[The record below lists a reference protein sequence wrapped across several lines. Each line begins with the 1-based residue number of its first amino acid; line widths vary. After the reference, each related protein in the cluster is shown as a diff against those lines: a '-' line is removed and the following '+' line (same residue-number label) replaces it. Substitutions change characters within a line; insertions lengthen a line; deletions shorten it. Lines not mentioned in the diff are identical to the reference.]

1 MQFIIM
7 FMVLNIFSG
16 IAAMGQNLKED
27 SLKKIINTHDSD
39 SARIEAMMK
48 LSIYYYRS
56 DINQALTIASQAV
69 DLSSTINFRRGLA
82 YSHFILGKIYG
93 RQNDPKLSLKEYLLS
108 LKVYQELNDKTYI
121 CKIFNNIGL
130 IYKNQADYDEA
141 ISYYLKGLQLAKQEK
156 DLKNTADALNNL
168 GTVYRRVGKYETAI
182 DYFIQ
187 ALKVK
192 EEMGDKKGVAAI
204 NGNLGNLYLDHSE
217 YDKALHYYQA
227 ANKLFV
233 KLGIRKHEAV
243 SLSNIGLVYFYKN
256 DLKASLAHH
265 KRALPILTELGE
277 YSEMAN
283 SLNDIGSIY
292 LKENNYTLAI
302 QTYQQ
307 GLESFTAA
315 GSKNMLYMAETYNN
329 LGELYIKVGDFKS
342 ALEYLESGKAIANN
356 IDNLFLKMDIY
367 RNLAFYYEKTKEFEN
382 AYLSHKQFTS
392 YKDSIYN
399 LEKTQQIAEI
409 ETKYETEKRNQ
420 EYMVLKNEQAR
431 KNAELE
437 RKDLE
442 NKMLAGGIIL
452 FLIAIIHF
460 YRINKQKKVTNRTLS
475 EQNKQIYDKQLEII
489 NINDNLKES
498 QKRLHNANSELRLL
512 NDGLESTVKARTSE
526 LQKTNNELDTF
537 LYQSSHALRRPLVHI
552 NGLMQI
558 LRIEEDKVK
567 SGEIFDKLNYTVQ
580 KMDMMLSKLVM
591 ASEVHYGQEKEREIN
606 FEELIKDVWAFL
618 SIKYKTENI
627 RFGVEVNNELKFL
640 ADERM
645 LRIMFQNILENSIL
659 FKVESSVRQA
669 YLGIEI
675 TGDSEHV
682 EIKIHDNGIGIP
694 KEALSDIFKMFTVAT
709 HKTEGYGLGLY
720 IVNKAVK
727 KLKGTITVSSFEHEY
742 TVFKISIPLVK
753 ATATQLI

>member
-1 MQFIIM
+1 MTLM
-7 FMVLNIFSG
+7 LSSG
-16 IAAMGQNLKED
+16 LSAIGKSGKED
-27 SLKKIINTHDSD
+27 SLKNVINTHQSD
-39 SARIEAMMK
+39 SARIEAMME
-48 LSIYYYRS
+48 LSIQYYRS
-56 DINQALTIASQAV
+56 DINQAQTLASQAV
-69 DLSSTINFRRGLA
+69 DLSSKINFRKGLA

-93 RQNDPKLSLKEYLLS
+93 RLNDPKLSLKEYLLS
-108 LKVYQELNDKTYI
+108 LKVYQEIEDKTYI

-141 ISYYLKGLQLAKQEK
+141 ISYYLKALDLAKQEN

-227 ANKLFV
+227 ANTLFV
-233 KLGIRKHEAV
+233 DLGIRKLEAV

-256 DLKASLAHH
+256 NLKASLEHH
-265 KRALPILTELGE
+265 KKALPILTELGE
-277 YSEMAN
+277 YSEIAN
-283 SLNDIGSIY
+283 CLNDIGSIY
-292 LKENNYTLAI
+292 LKENNYALAI
-302 QTYQQ
+302 QTFQQ
-307 GLESFTAA
+307 GLKSFKAA

-329 LGELYIKVGDFKS
+329 LGELYIKVGDFQS
-342 ALEYLESGKAIANN
+342 ALEYLESGRAIAND
-356 IDNLFLKMDIY
+356 IDNLSLKKDIY
-367 RNLAFYYEKTKEFEN
+367 RNLALFYEKTEDFEK
-382 AYLSHKQFTS
+382 AYLNHKLFTS

-409 ETKYETEKRNQ
+409 ETKYETEKRDQ
-420 EYMVLKNEQAR
+420 ENMFLKNEQAR
-431 KNAELE
+431 KNAELK

-460 YRINKQKKVTNRTLS
+460 YRINKQKKATNKILS
-475 EQNKQIYDKQLEII
+475 EQNKQIYDKQLEIV
-489 NINDNLKES
+489 NINENLKES

-512 NDGLESTVKARTSE
+512 NDGLEATVKARTSE

-558 LRIEEDKVK
+558 LRIEEDKIK
-567 SGEIFDKLNYTVQ
+567 AQDIFDKLNYTIQ

-618 SIKYKTENI
+618 SLKYDTKSI
-627 RFGVEVNNELKFL
+627 RFGVEINTDLKFL

-659 FKVESSVRQA
+659 FKVDSTLRPPS
-669 YLGIEI
+669 LGIDI
-675 TGDSEHV
+675 TSDSEHM

-742 TVFKISIPLVK
+742 TVFRITIPLVK
-753 ATATQLI
+753 ATQLI

>member
-1 MQFIIM
+1 MI
-7 FMVLNIFSG
+7 FMTLMLSSG
-16 IAAMGQNLKED
+16 LSAIGKSGKED
-27 SLKKIINTHDSD
+27 SLKNVINTHQSD
-39 SARIEAMMK
+39 SARIEAMME
-48 LSIYYYRS
+48 LSIHYYRS
-56 DINQALTIASQAV
+56 DINQAQTLASQAV
-69 DLSSTINFRRGLA
+69 DLSSKINFRKGLA

-93 RQNDPKLSLKEYLLS
+93 RLNDPKLSLKEYLLS
-108 LKVYQELNDKTYI
+108 LKVYQEIEDKTYI

-141 ISYYLKGLQLAKQEK
+141 ISYYLKALDLAKQEN

-227 ANKLFV
+227 ANTLFV
-233 KLGIRKHEAV
+233 DLGIRKLEAV

-256 DLKASLAHH
+256 NLKASLEHH
-265 KRALPILTELGE
+265 KKALPILTELGE
-277 YSEMAN
+277 YSEIAN
-283 SLNDIGSIY
+283 CLNDIGSIY
-292 LKENNYTLAI
+292 LKENNYALAI
-302 QTYQQ
+302 QTFQQ
-307 GLESFTAA
+307 GLKSFKAA

-329 LGELYIKVGDFKS
+329 LGELYIKVGDFQS
-342 ALEYLESGKAIANN
+342 ALEYLESGRAIAND
-356 IDNLFLKMDIY
+356 IDNLSLKKDIY
-367 RNLAFYYEKTKEFEN
+367 RNLALFYEKTEDFEK
-382 AYLSHKQFTS
+382 AYLNHKLFTS

-409 ETKYETEKRNQ
+409 ETKYETEKRDQ
-420 EYMVLKNEQAR
+420 ENMFLKNEQAR
-431 KNAELE
+431 KNAELK

-460 YRINKQKKVTNRTLS
+460 YRINKQKKATNKILS
-475 EQNKQIYDKQLEII
+475 EQNKQIYDKQLEIV
-489 NINDNLKES
+489 NINENLKES

-512 NDGLESTVKARTSE
+512 NDGLEATVKARTSE

-558 LRIEEDKVK
+558 LRIEEDKIK
-567 SGEIFDKLNYTVQ
+567 AQDIFDKLNYTIQ

-618 SIKYKTENI
+618 SLKYDTKSI
-627 RFGVEVNNELKFL
+627 RFGVEINTDLKFL

-659 FKVESSVRQA
+659 FKVDSTLRPPS
-669 YLGIEI
+669 LGIDI
-675 TGDSEHV
+675 TSDSEHM

-742 TVFKISIPLVK
+742 TVFRITIPLVK
-753 ATATQLI
+753 ATQLI

>member
-1 MQFIIM
+1 MTLM
-7 FMVLNIFSG
+7 LSSG
-16 IAAMGQNLKED
+16 LSAIGKSGKED
-27 SLKKIINTHDSD
+27 SLKNVINTHQSD
-39 SARIEAMMK
+39 SARIEAMME
-48 LSIYYYRS
+48 LSIHYYRS
-56 DINQALTIASQAV
+56 DINQAQTLASQAV
-69 DLSSTINFRRGLA
+69 DLSSKINFRKGLA

-93 RQNDPKLSLKEYLLS
+93 RLNDPKLSLKEYLLS
-108 LKVYQELNDKTYI
+108 LKVYQEIEDKTYI

-141 ISYYLKGLQLAKQEK
+141 ISYYLKALDLAKQEN

-227 ANKLFV
+227 ANTLFV
-233 KLGIRKHEAV
+233 DLGIRKLEAV

-256 DLKASLAHH
+256 NLKASLEHH
-265 KRALPILTELGE
+265 KKALPILTELGE
-277 YSEMAN
+277 YSEIAN
-283 SLNDIGSIY
+283 CLNDIGSIY
-292 LKENNYTLAI
+292 LKENNYALAI
-302 QTYQQ
+302 QTFQQ
-307 GLESFTAA
+307 GLKSFKAA

-329 LGELYIKVGDFKS
+329 LGELYIKVGDFQS
-342 ALEYLESGKAIANN
+342 ALEYLESGRAIAND
-356 IDNLFLKMDIY
+356 IDNLSLKKDIY
-367 RNLAFYYEKTKEFEN
+367 RNLALFYEKTEDFEK
-382 AYLSHKQFTS
+382 AYLNHKLFTS

-409 ETKYETEKRNQ
+409 ETKYETEKRDQ
-420 EYMVLKNEQAR
+420 ENMFLKNEQAR
-431 KNAELE
+431 KNAELK

-460 YRINKQKKVTNRTLS
+460 YRINKQKKATNKILS
-475 EQNKQIYDKQLEII
+475 EQNKQIYDKQLEIV
-489 NINDNLKES
+489 NINENLKES

-512 NDGLESTVKARTSE
+512 NDGLEATVKARTSE

-558 LRIEEDKVK
+558 LRIEEDKIK
-567 SGEIFDKLNYTVQ
+567 AQDIFDKLNYTIQ

-618 SIKYKTENI
+618 SLKYDTKSI
-627 RFGVEVNNELKFL
+627 RFGVEINTDLKFL

-659 FKVESSVRQA
+659 FKVDSTLRPPS
-669 YLGIEI
+669 LGIDI
-675 TGDSEHV
+675 TSDSEHM

-742 TVFKISIPLVK
+742 TVFRITIPLVK
-753 ATATQLI
+753 ATQLI